1 MLVHRIG
8 LERKNLY
15 PTNGEQNMD
24 KAFAEHFAADWIES
38 WNAHD
43 LNRVLSH
50 YTDDFE
56 MSSPVIIQVAGE
68 PSGRLCGKASV
79 GAYWSKALQLIPDL
93 HFELVSV
100 LVGVGSV
107 TIYYKGAG
115 GRLAAE
121 VFFFDANQKVSRAV
135 AHYGV

>member
-1 MLVHRIG
+1 
-8 LERKNLY
+8 
-15 PTNGEQNMD
+15 MD
-24 KAFAEHFAADWIES
+24 KAFAEHFAADWIAS

-43 LNRVLSH
+43 LESVLSH
-50 YTDDFE
+50 YADDFE
-56 MSSPVIIQVAGE
+56 MSSPVIIQIAGE
-68 PSGRLCGKASV
+68 PSGRLCGKTAV
-79 GAYWSKALQLIPDL
+79 GAYWSKALKLIPDL

-100 LVGVGSV
+100 LAGVSSV

>member
-1 MLVHRIG
+1 
-8 LERKNLY
+8 
-15 PTNGEQNMD
+15 MD

-43 LNRVLSH
+43 LGRVLSH

-56 MSSPVIIQVAGE
+56 MSSPIIIQVAGE
-68 PSGRLCGKASV
+68 PSGRLCGKGPV

-93 HFELVSV
+93 HFKLVSV
-100 LVGVGSV
+100 LLGVDSV
-107 TIYYKGAG
+107 TLYYRGAA
-115 GRLAAE
+115 GRLVAE
-121 VFFFDANQKVSRAV
+121 VFFFDPNKKVSRAV

>member
-1 MLVHRIG
+1 MERNAIHRAG
-8 LERKNLY
+8 YKQ
-15 PTNGEQNMD
+15 PMD
-24 KAFAEHFAADWIES
+24 RVFAERFAADWIEA

-43 LNRVLSH
+43 LGRVLSH

-56 MSSPVIIQVAGE
+56 MSSPFISPIAGE

-93 HFELVSV
+93 HFEPVSV
-100 LVGVGSV
+100 LVGVASV
-107 TIYYKGAG
+107 TIHYKGAG

-121 VFFFDANQKVSRAV
+121 AFFFDSNQKVSRSV
-135 AHYGV
+135 AYYGAQVVP

>member
-1 MLVHRIG
+1 MQMTLRCPRPSSFRSLANPLEGYAERHLSARIG
-8 LERKNLY
+8 
-15 PTNGEQNMD
+15 
-24 KAFAEHFAADWIES
+24 A
-38 WNAHD
+38 
-43 LNRVLSH
+43 
-50 YTDDFE
+50 
-56 MSSPVIIQVAGE
+56 
-68 PSGRLCGKASV
+68 
-79 GAYWSKALQLIPDL
+79 KALQLIPDL

>member
-1 MLVHRIG
+1 
-8 LERKNLY
+8 
-15 PTNGEQNMD
+15 MD

-43 LNRVLSH
+43 LGRILSH

-56 MSSPVIIQVAGE
+56 MFSPVIIQVAGE

-93 HFELVSV
+93 HFELISV
-100 LVGVGSV
+100 LVGVASV

-121 VFFFDANQKVSRAV
+121 VFFFDPIQMVSRAV
-135 AHYGV
+135 AHYGA

>member
-1 MLVHRIG
+1 MPRRFI
-8 LERKNLY
+8 
-15 PTNGEQNMD
+15 
-24 KAFAEHFAADWIES
+24 
-38 WNAHD
+38 
-43 LNRVLSH
+43 LSLALGAN
-50 YTDDFE
+50 
-56 MSSPVIIQVAGE
+56 IIRP

-107 TIYYKGAG
+107 TIYYKRAR

-135 AHYGV
+135 AHYGVQAVS